1 MIYLMKYESTAE
13 LDRLQV
19 TGSDVLSLRTEDGHG
34 ELQPIA
40 TSHWSN
46 GNDPSADHLAVTGE
60 GEFTE
65 FVRAVTE
72 LFGPEQ
78 ATQSAE
84 DWLNEVASK
93 HSLPAPRSIEWRLVT
108 LAAFAQLTIRLTV
121 DLQR

>member
-1 MIYLMKYESTAE
+1 MKYESTAE

-19 TGSDVLSLRTEDGHG
+19 TGSDVLSLRTEESHG

-46 GNDPSADHLAVTGE
+46 CDDASCDHLAVTGE

-65 FVRAVTE
+65 FVRAVTD

-84 DWLNEVASK
+84 VASK
-93 HSLPAPRSIEWRLVT
+93 HSLPAPQSIEWRLVT